1 MMWAAR
7 TAWRSKYLD
16 PQLIFWWALLSILL
30 MGSISG
36 LVVPLQVLISHKFTY
51 FFPLFPVFL
60 NYSSYSPFS
69 NQPNNGL
76 VPLLYPWV
84 SGVASFLFPLTH
96 VFPHLLESQGIL
108 TKSEDSLG
116 TCSRRR
122 LRLGSGFFSQ
132 SLDLGYQP
140 YSDRI

>member
-1 MMWAAR
+1 
-7 TAWRSKYLD
+7 
-16 PQLIFWWALLSILL
+16 
-30 MGSISG
+30 MGSKNC
-36 LVVPLQVLISHKFTY
+36 LKEQVLGPSTNLLVGFTLNLTY
-51 FFPLFPVFL
+51 RAPTQAWLYPYKYWSLTNSLTSSLFSQFFL

-108 TKSEDSLG
+108 TKLEDSLG